1 MMRTLS
7 ASLLVV
13 LVAIIGAGGAQALD
27 ADDLPSAVE
36 NAKTAADHEAIA
48 AFYEGEAK
56 EARAQAEQHRAMGST
71 YKKHQQHSMPAGKG
85 VPSTLNKTMPPHC
98 DQLTATYE
106 AAAKEYEAM
115 AAAHREEA
123 SAIK

>member
-1 MMRTLS
+1 M
-7 ASLLVV
+7 VV
-13 LVAIIGAGGAQALD
+13 LVAIIGAGGPQALD

-48 AFYEGEAK
+48 AFFEGEAK
-56 EARAQAEQHRAMGST
+56 EANARAKRHRAMGST

-85 VPSTLNKTMPPHC
+85 VPSKLNKTMPPHC
-98 DQLTATYE
+98 DQLATTYD

-115 AAAHREEA
+115 AAAHHEEA